1 MNGMIRGGGW
11 LLALALLGLPGRGV
25 AQEEHPFQVSLLA
38 PIQAFPE
45 EDAIRG
51 IRLSFLYGRNVSM
64 TGFDLGL
71 VSHTTREFLGVQFGL
86 VGVAEGSFTGLQGT
100 AVNVVQ
106 GDFEGLQWGFV
117 NSVETGRGVQIAP
130 AVNHARNFRG
140 LQFGLVNYAETMN
153 GIQLG
158 LVNIIVHGGVLPV
171 MPLVNWSLEE
181 GSLPN

>member
-1 MNGMIRGGGW
+1 MNGMIRRGSW
-11 LLALALLGLPGRGV
+11 LLALVALGLPRAV
-25 AQEEHPFQVSLLA
+25 AAQEEHPFQVALLA

-51 IRLSFLYGRNVSM
+51 VRLSLLYGKNVSM
-64 TGFDLGL
+64 TGFDLGV

-86 VGVAEGSFTGLQGT
+86 VGMAEGSFTGLQST
-100 AVNVVQ
+100 AVNLVQ
-106 GDFEGLQWGFV
+106 GDFEGLQYGIV
-117 NSVETGRGVQIAP
+117 NSVETGRGVQIGP
-130 AVNHARNFRG
+130 VNHARNFRG

-153 GIQLG
+153 GVQVG

-171 MPLVNWSLEE
+171 MPLVNWSLDE